1 MPPNSPAS
9 KPATGLAALG
19 RFRVLDLTRVRSGPT
34 CVRVLADFGADVIR
48 IESPPGLDPTQGT
61 MGARD
66 SSDALNLHRN
76 KRSITLN
83 LKEPQSRPILQR
95 LVQSA
100 DVVVENY
107 RPDVKHRLGLD
118 YETLSALNPR
128 IILASIS
135 GFGQDGPYQ
144 KRPGFDQIA
153 QGMGGLMS
161 VTGFPEQGPVRA
173 GIAVADSGTG
183 LYAAIGILTA
193 LLEREHSGRGQWV
206 QANLLS
212 TMIALCDFQAA
223 RYLIDD
229 VVPPQAGNDHPVTTP
244 MGAFRSADGHFNL
257 GVGNTQQ
264 FRTLCDLINRPD
276 LRDHPDYQTNA
287 GRLQARAQLAI
298 ELGLAF
304 AQRPTQAWVDL
315 LNDAG
320 VPCGPIYDMQQV
332 FADPQVQH
340 LPTTSTLQHPRRGA
354 IRVLNQ
360 PVILKRTPA
369 QVRVTQCEPGEHND
383 SILTELGFTE
393 LDIDQ
398 FKQQKV
404 I

>member
-1 MPPNSPAS
+1 M
-9 KPATGLAALG
+9 L
-19 RFRVLDLTRVRSGPT
+19 
-34 CVRVLADFGADVIR
+34 
-48 IESPPGLDPTQGT
+48 
-61 MGARD
+61 
-66 SSDALNLHRN
+66 
-76 KRSITLN
+76 
-83 LKEPQSRPILQR
+83 
-95 LVQSA
+95 
-100 DVVVENY
+100 
-107 RPDVKHRLGLD
+107 
-118 YETLSALNPR
+118 
-128 IILASIS
+128 
-135 GFGQDGPYQ
+135 
-144 KRPGFDQIA
+144 
-153 QGMGGLMS
+153 
-161 VTGFPEQGPVRA
+161 
-173 GIAVADSGTG
+173 
-183 LYAAIGILTA
+183 
-193 LLEREHSGRGQWV
+193 
-206 QANLLS
+206 
-212 TMIALCDFQAA
+212 
-223 RYLIDD
+223 
-229 VVPPQAGNDHPVTTP
+229 
-244 MGAFRSADGHFNL
+244 FRSFNL